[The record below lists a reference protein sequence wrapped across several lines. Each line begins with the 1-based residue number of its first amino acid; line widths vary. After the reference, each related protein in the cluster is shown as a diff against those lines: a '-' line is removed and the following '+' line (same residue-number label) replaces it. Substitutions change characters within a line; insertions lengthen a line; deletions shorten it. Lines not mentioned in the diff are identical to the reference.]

1 MRFGISE
8 ISWMLPK
15 ILRIRREDAE
25 PRLVLRARASIAL
38 VAMIFPALSVHRRTP
53 VASGSRRW
61 VPSKYYFDGCPV
73 AGKQKWERFSRLLLP
88 NAFDPCAVRVLSRG
102 GQEKLR
108 THVAVRRSRYF
119 VDGADI
125 VIRQRLKRG
134 NRKGAA
140 PKSRPSS
147 IEV

>member
-1 MRFGISE
+1 
-8 ISWMLPK
+8 MLPK

-38 VAMIFPALSVHRRTP
+38 VAMIFPALSGHRRKL
-53 VASGSRRW
+53 
-61 VPSKYYFDGCPV
+61 VPSGFRPSPETV
-73 AGKQKWERFSRLLLP
+73 VERSSRWLLP

-108 THVAVRRSRYF
+108 THVTVRRSRYF

-125 VIRQRLKRG
+125 VI
-134 NRKGAA
+134 
-140 PKSRPSS
+140 
-147 IEV
+147 

>member
-15 ILRIRREDAE
+15 ILRIRREETE

-38 VAMIFPALSVHRRTP
+38 VAMIFPALSGGRRKAG
-53 VASGSRRW
+53 ASGF
-61 VPSKYYFDGCPV
+61 PAL
-73 AGKQKWERFSRLLLP
+73 AGKQMVERASRLLLP

-108 THVAVRRSRYF
+108 THVTVRRSRYLMDEAYIILF
-119 VDGADI
+119 P
-125 VIRQRLKRG
+125 LL
-134 NRKGAA
+134 
-140 PKSRPSS
+140 
-147 IEV
+147 